1 MFILCCLCDQPTRLP
16 LGKTALPVR
25 HAACHEAFMKKL
37 LAAQGRPVNDAALR
51 IIAEPYLSE

>member
-25 HAACHEAFMKKL
+25 HVACHKAFMAKL
-37 LAAQGRPVNDAALR
+37 LLGPGRPVNDAARR
-51 IIAEPYLSE
+51 IIDNVE